1 MRLSQ
6 RMPQFRVLE
15 VEARRCDRLCLGSP
29 SPFPSE
35 RGVQSRN
42 GAVPAGGSPAAGL
55 PMSVTL
61 RSGLFFVAEHY
72 AAHYRTFTTSLA
84 WVSGTSGIAT
94 KLSAEHSFSLPLAR
108 GFSGHTDLAPHYD
121 ARSGTLLRPKLPGL
135 ACPAE
140 KEPLSVTAVS
150 VRKLPGQ
157 VSDWPNLGHMVTGLG
172 RGQLPR
178 SHGRSKGEQVTR
190 TSR

>member
-1 MRLSQ
+1 MTGFASGHRARSLRSGESS
-6 RMPQFRVLE
+6 PGT
-15 VEARRCDRLCLGSP
+15 RRCDAACALGA
-29 SPFPSE
+29 
-35 RGVQSRN
+35 G
-42 GAVPAGGSPAAGL
+42 PAGGSPAAGL

-61 RSGLFFVAEHY
+61 RSGLFFVAGHY

-172 RGQLPR
+172 RGRLPR